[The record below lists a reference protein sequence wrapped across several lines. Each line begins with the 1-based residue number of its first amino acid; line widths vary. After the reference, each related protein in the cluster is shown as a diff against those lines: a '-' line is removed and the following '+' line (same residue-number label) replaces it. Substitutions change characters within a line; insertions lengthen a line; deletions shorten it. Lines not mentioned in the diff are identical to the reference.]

1 MDLRFEIEN
10 QKLTISTKEFIVDKS
25 NKYLNL
31 VFDFITD
38 DWADTTKFCILKNHT
53 ENYLFPIADNTVNV
67 PYDAVSDDNIRI
79 TVYGIKLDDTRI
91 TTNEI
96 GLLLNHSGYTT
107 DISNIEDLTPTV
119 AEDLYLKLGQK
130 LNITDIDDE
139 LDINSADPVQNK
151 IVLGA
156 LNGKSGVDHKHN
168 VSDVLDFPNLANVAT
183 SGSYDDLS
191 HKPTL
196 NSLGGVVS
204 ITRQAEPDEDYF
216 ATYVLTQ
223 GGSQVGVKIN
233 IPKDKFLESSEVK
246 TCTTEGVPQ
255 GFHVGDVYLD
265 MVFNVETGK
274 KHQYVLLND
283 LIDIYSADNVT
294 LELINGCF
302 KVKNKGIG
310 QVQLTDE
317 VNTKLG
323 YAEAFNSSAAKNIS
337 SSDLLYWNAKQDTS
351 NLVTSWGSTLSDSKY
366 PSEKLVKDTIE
377 TYIGN
382 INDYIGE

>member
-10 QKLTISTKEFIVDKS
+10 QKLTISNKEFIVDKS

-38 DWADTTKFCILKNHT
+38 DWADTTKFCILKNNT

-130 LNITDIDDE
+130 LNITDIDAE

-151 IVLGA
+151 IIYAA

-183 SGSYDDLS
+183 SGSYNDLS
-191 HKPTL
+191 NKPTVE
-196 NSLGGVVS
+196 SLGADVTVEQVEATAG
-204 ITRQAEPDEDYF
+204 YF
-216 ATYVLTQ
+216 ASYQVLQ
-223 GGSQVGVKIN
+223 DGEPVGAKIN
-233 IPKDKFLESSEVK
+233 IPKDYLVK
-246 TCTTEGVPQ
+246 SASIKEIDGKTYIDFVINTKDSTGEDE
-255 GFHVGDVYLD
+255 HLLLDVS
-265 MVFNVETGK
+265 T
-274 KHQYVLLND
+274 LLNV
-283 LIDIYSADNVT
+283 YEADNST
-294 LELINGCF
+294 LVLNNGVF
-302 KVKNKGIG
+302 SVKNKGIG
-310 QVQLTDE
+310 VSKLSDD

-323 YAEAFNSSAAKNIS
+323 YADNWNSSAAKNIS
-337 SSDLLYWNAKQDTS
+337 SSDLVYWNGKQDVN